1 MSDAVRQHE
10 PGGQPI
16 PLVLDSPHSGTAYP
30 DDFDHLPPRDVV
42 RQAEDTHVEA
52 LYAAAPSIG
61 ATLIEALFPRAYI
74 DPNRHRSDI
83 DPKLLADAWAE
94 PIKPSRKTE
103 LGIGLVWRLAH
114 GGVPMYARKLS
125 AAEVRRR
132 ITDFYDP
139 YHASVSA
146 ALDRRHAAFG
156 AVWHINCHSMPAVGD
171 VMSEDPGRARADFVL
186 GDRDGST
193 CAPEFTAFVAK
204 TLTGLGY
211 ECRDQRSL
219 QGRGAGAYARPSG
232 RAAPQPA
239 NRNQSQAVHGRIDTR
254 QALRIRDLA
263 IESSAAAAVAA
274 TICHRSNLNSRAEP
288 GPRSHQIPFAAHAPP
303 ASPGM

>member
-10 PGGQPI
+10 LGGQPI

-83 DPKLLADAWAE
+83 DPELLADAWTE
-94 PIKPSRKTE
+94 PITPSRKSE

-132 ITDFYDP
+132 ITDFYEP
-139 YHASVSA
+139 YHACVSA
-146 ALDRRHAAFG
+146 ALNRRHAAFG

-193 CAPEFTAFVAK
+193 CAPEFTTFVAK

-211 ECRDQRSL
+211 DVAINDPYKGVELVRMHGRPAERRHSL
-219 QGRGAGAYARPSG
+219 QIEINRGLYMDESTLSRHSG
-232 RAAPQPA
+232 F
-239 NRNQSQAVHGRIDTR
+239 
-254 QALRIRDLA
+254 
-263 IESSAAAAVAA
+263 A
-274 TICHRSNLNSRAEP
+274 TLQSNLQRLLQSLRQFVIDRAEL
-288 GPRSHQIPFAAHAPP
+288 RA
-303 ASPGM
+303 

>member
-1 MSDAVRQHE
+1 MTDAVRQHE
-10 PGGQPI
+10 PEGKPI
-16 PLVLDSPHSGTAYP
+16 ALVLDSPHSGTAYP
-30 DDFDHLPPRDVV
+30 DDFDHLPSRDVV

-83 DPKLLADAWAE
+83 DPELLADAWTE
-94 PIKPSRKTE
+94 PITPSRKTE

-125 AAEVRRR
+125 ADEVRRR
-132 ITDFYDP
+132 ITHFYEP
-139 YHASVSA
+139 YHACVAA
-146 ALDRRHAAFG
+146 ALDQRHAAFG

-171 VMSEDPGRARADFVL
+171 AMSEDPGHARADFVL

-211 ECRDQRSL
+211 DVAINDPYKGVELVRMHGRPAERRHSL
-219 QGRGAGAYARPSG
+219 QIEINRRLYMDESTLSRHSG
-232 RAAPQPA
+232 F
-239 NRNQSQAVHGRIDTR
+239 
-254 QALRIRDLA
+254 A
-263 IESSAAAAVAA
+263 ILQ
-274 TICHRSNLNSRAEP
+274 SNLQQLLQSMRQFVIDRTGSRA
-288 GPRSHQIPFAAHAPP
+288 
-303 ASPGM
+303 

>member
-30 DDFDHLPPRDVV
+30 DDFDHLPPRDIV

-52 LYAAAPSIG
+52 LYAAAPAIG

-83 DPKLLADAWAE
+83 DAELLADAWSE
-94 PIKPSRKTE
+94 PITPSRKTE

-114 GGVPMYARKLS
+114 GGVPMYARKLA
-125 AAEVRRR
+125 AAEVWRR

-139 YHASVSA
+139 YHACVSA

-193 CAPEFTAFVAK
+193 CAPEFTAFVAR

-211 ECRDQRSL
+211 DVAINDPYKGVELVRMHGRPAEQRHSL
-219 QGRGAGAYARPSG
+219 QVEINRRLYMDESTLARHSG
-232 RAAPQPA
+232 F
-239 NRNQSQAVHGRIDTR
+239 
-254 QALRIRDLA
+254 
-263 IESSAAAAVAA
+263 A
-274 TICHRSNLNSRAEP
+274 TLQSNLQRLLQSLRQFVIDRAERR
-288 GPRSHQIPFAAHAPP
+288 G
-303 ASPGM
+303 

>member
-10 PGGQPI
+10 LGGQPI

-83 DPKLLADAWAE
+83 DPELLADPWTE
-94 PIKPSRKTE
+94 PITPSRKSE

-132 ITDFYDP
+132 ITDFYEP
-139 YHASVSA
+139 YHACVSA
-146 ALDRRHAAFG
+146 ALNRRHAAFG

-211 ECRDQRSL
+211 DVAINDPYKGVELVRMHGRPAERRHSLQIEINRGLYMDESTLSRHFGFATLQSNLQRLLRSL
-219 QGRGAGAYARPSG
+219 RQF
-232 RAAPQPA
+232 
-239 NRNQSQAVHGRIDTR
+239 VID
-254 QALRIRDLA
+254 
-263 IESSAAAAVAA
+263 
-274 TICHRSNLNSRAEP
+274 RAEL
-288 GPRSHQIPFAAHAPP
+288 RA
-303 ASPGM
+303 

>member
-16 PLVLDSPHSGTAYP
+16 PLVFDSPHSGTAYP
-30 DDFDHLPPRDVV
+30 DDFDHLPPRDIV

-52 LYAAAPSIG
+52 LYAAAPAVG

-83 DPKLLADAWAE
+83 DPELLADAWTE
-94 PIKPSRKTE
+94 PITPSRKTE

-114 GGVPMYARKLS
+114 GGVPMYARKLA

-139 YHASVSA
+139 YHARVSA

-193 CAPEFTAFVAK
+193 CAPEFTAFVAR

-211 ECRDQRSL
+211 DVAINDPYKGVELVRMHGRPAERRHSL
-219 QGRGAGAYARPSG
+219 QVEINRRLYMDESTLARHSG
-232 RAAPQPA
+232 F
-239 NRNQSQAVHGRIDTR
+239 
-254 QALRIRDLA
+254 
-263 IESSAAAAVAA
+263 A
-274 TICHRSNLNSRAEP
+274 TLQSNLQRLLQSLRQFVIDRAERR
-288 GPRSHQIPFAAHAPP
+288 G
-303 ASPGM
+303 